1 MIRYFISDLH
11 LQTERPEIT
20 RALLYFLDKIATDA
34 DELYLLG
41 DIFEV
46 WIGDDCTD
54 PCVEKVAP
62 ALKRLADSGCS
73 IYLTVGNRDFLMG
86 TTGAAMLSAKL
97 LPSISMLDLP
107 QGKAL
112 LLHGDELCTADIDYQ
127 AFRALVRQ
135 PLWQAQFLAKPLSER
150 QAIARSLRQESK
162 AAGAEKSE
170 AIMDVTPA
178 EVDALMYQHHASIM
192 IHGHTHRPKRH
203 SIKLGER
210 IVLGD
215 WGKSGWYLRADPN
228 SVELVCFDPSD

>member
-11 LQTERPEIT
+11 LHTERPEIT

-46 WIGDDCTD
+46 WIGDDCAD
-54 PCVEKVAP
+54 PCTEIIAP
-62 ALKRLADSGCS
+62 ELKRLADRGCN

-86 TTGAAMLSAKL
+86 TTGAAKLSAKL

-107 QGKAL
+107 QGKTL

-127 AFRALVRQ
+127 AFRGLVRQ
-135 PLWQAQFLAKPLSER
+135 PQWQAQFLTKPVSER
-150 QAIARSLRQESK
+150 QTIARSLRQESK

-170 AIMDVTPA
+170 AIMDVTPS
-178 EVDALMYQHHASIM
+178 EVDTLMCQHNASIM

-228 SVELVCFDPSD
+228 NLELVCFTPTD